1 MVLRFQDMR
10 CIKVGYNGNV
20 DLKIHALYKGFLR
33 NREALSFCIYVV
45 AIIIFNKSKT
55 KNTKM
60 YNI

>member
-1 MVLRFQDMR
+1 MKKLQVFVSSTIYDLEKERA
-10 CIKVGYNGNV
+10 KVV
-20 DLKIHALYKGFLR
+20 
-33 NREALSFCIYVV
+33 EAILDSGHIPV